1 MIMRPKLWKYGGSQR
16 GLDRF
21 MSILTSPDGEVLVLS
36 LEKERQRPITGAYKR
51 MGEYK
56 SSMGRIPREKIS
68 KSS

>member
-1 MIMRPKLWKYGGSQR
+1 MIMRPKLWKYSGSQR

-51 MGEYK
+51 MGE
-56 SSMGRIPREKIS
+56 
-68 KSS
+68 